1 MERVIGGLHCA
12 HKIPPLPPC
21 HSSGQGLTPHWS
33 AGVPPP
39 PPTDQHWYPAETMEL
54 LAFLVGPHL
63 KAPPL
68 SACQLGLAPLWHHQ
82 LPPEDLGIGTADQLE
97 APEHSP
103 LTANC
108 ICGIQRLRVESGPQ
122 YFWNVVI

>member
-1 MERVIGGLHCA
+1 MESVIGGLHCA

-33 AGVPPP
+33 AGGPPP
-39 PPTDQHWYPAETMEL
+39 PPRDQHWYPAETMVL

-97 APEHSP
+97 APEHFP

-108 ICGIQRLRVESGPQ
+108 ICGIKR
-122 YFWNVVI
+122 